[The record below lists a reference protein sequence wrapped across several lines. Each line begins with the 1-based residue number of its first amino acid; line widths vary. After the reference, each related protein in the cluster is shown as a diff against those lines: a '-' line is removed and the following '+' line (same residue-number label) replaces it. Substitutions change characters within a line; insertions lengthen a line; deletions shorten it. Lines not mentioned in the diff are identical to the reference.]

1 VPNVWLERSL
11 GMSFEGQFCL
21 DRGSIKLNN
30 SGMNSIR
37 WNALVICVALLGLA
51 GRSLSPAQGVAVQEA
66 ERQEGPTA
74 SLRLPEMD
82 PYGGLLSAHSPNG
95 ATGRFRL
102 EKFGDR
108 WSFVTPDGNAFFMLG
123 VYNVTGEGHVDE
135 MGSTYDRRF
144 LAKYGKPE
152 VGWPQVNRRLQSWG
166 FNTIGPFSYRM
177 TLPTNSEPSWPAG
190 KQPVKM
196 PFVALWG
203 NPGITGRFTG
213 AYKNLYQGLDH
224 GLFPGEEGANFP
236 DVFDPGFATFA
247 TKQYAH
253 DSDLA
258 GYKNSPWFIGYM
270 SDDTDFLSGFGP
282 GTDFAT
288 DPLEKYHWHLGF
300 LALATAPTQGANP
313 YAKPANQAYPDTKV
327 YTKYALRD
335 FLLTRYRTI
344 SALNAAWGSRYTT
357 FDSDGGWGTG
367 NGLLDEN
374 GREGHTWLGGRAAR
388 YYLSGT
394 TSHLKTDLD
403 DFLYELSK
411 KYFATLRTAFKAVA
425 PKTLFLG
432 PTNLGGAG
440 WRAPARGPILKAAG
454 EYLDVLNVGTDT
466 SQAQLD
472 FMARWAG
479 DVPIAIWEGI
489 VANADSS
496 RWRYPRQQSPATWSV
511 PTQQARGEKY
521 KQDIQNLQRGRA
533 ATTGSY
539 PFVGL
544 LWWDWCDMF
553 GEQGNFGLVSL
564 ADNAY
569 DGREAISQVG
579 TDAWGFKTGG
589 EERNYGD
596 FLTAVR
602 NMNMQVLLTW
612 PH

>member
-1 VPNVWLERSL
+1 VS
-11 GMSFEGQFCL
+11 
-21 DRGSIKLNN
+21 
-30 SGMNSIR
+30 
-37 WNALVICVALLGLA
+37 ALAACALLLTLP
-51 GRSLSPAQGVAVQEA
+51 GRGLSPIQEA
-66 ERQEGPTA
+66 GARDAEPQGAPARISGF
-74 SLRLPEMD
+74 PEMD
-82 PYGGLLSAHSPNG
+82 PYGGLLSTHSPHG
-95 ATGRFRL
+95 ATGHFRV
-102 EKFGDR
+102 EKFGDH

-123 VYNVTGEGHVDE
+123 VYNVSGDDHVDE
-135 MGSTYDRRF
+135 MGSNYDRRF

-177 TLPTNSEPSWPAG
+177 VLPTNSEPSWPG
-190 KQPVKM
+190 GGQPVKM
-196 PFVALWG
+196 PFVALAG
-203 NPGITGRFTG
+203 NPGITGRFIG

-236 DVFDPGFATFA
+236 DVFDPGFAMFA
-247 TKQYAH
+247 TKQYSR

-258 GYKNSPWFIGYM
+258 NYKNSPWFIGYM
-270 SDDTDFLSGFGP
+270 TDDTDFLSGFGP
-282 GTDFAT
+282 GTDFMT
-288 DPLEKYHWHLGF
+288 DPHEKYHWHLGF
-300 LALATAPTQGANP
+300 LALVTAPTQGANP
-313 YAKPANQAYPDTKV
+313 YAKPANQPYPNTKV

-335 FLLTRYRTI
+335 FLLTRYGTI

-425 PKTLFLG
+425 PKSLFLG

-454 EYLDVLNVGTDT
+454 EYSDVLNVGTDT

-479 DVPIAIWEGI
+479 DVPMAIWEGI
-489 VANADSS
+489 VANPDSS

-521 KQDIQNLQRGRA
+521 RQDLQNLRKGRA
-533 ATTGSY
+533 TPTGAG

-544 LWWDWCDMF
+544 LWWDWHDMSS
-553 GEQGNFGLVSL
+553 EQTNWGLVSL

-569 DGREAISQVG
+569 DGSEASTGVG
-579 TDAWGFKTGG
+579 TDASGFKIGG

-596 FLTAVR
+596 FLTTVR
-602 NMNMQVLLTW
+602 NSNLELLLSW